1 MFPCYKMPRANNTM
15 WCVGIILVVS
25 MRYDY
30 VCKDGALRPCGST
43 PKKGDLIT
51 QNWESESLEKL
62 LSWYSSSPTV
72 A

>member
-30 VCKDGALRPCGST
+30 VCKDGALET
-43 PKKGDLIT
+43 MWVHPKEGGL
-51 QNWESESLEKL
+51 NYSKL
-62 LSWYSSSPTV
+62 GKQPT
-72 A
+72 